1 MPVDPEPRP
10 IRLLL
15 AEDHSVV
22 AMALESAFE
31 IEADIELVG
40 TAKLIEEA
48 VAAAGRSRP
57 DVILLDRR
65 LPDGDGVD
73 AIGRLHAAS
82 PGTRVLVFTGYATQ
96 AIVDRV
102 AAAGGAGLV
111 LKAGSLLDDLLDTI
125 RRVAAGQD
133 HFDVDLRQ

>member
-1 MPVDPEPRP
+1 
-10 IRLLL
+10 
-15 AEDHSVV
+15 
-22 AMALESAFE
+22 MALESAFE

-65 LPDGDGVD
+65 MPDGDGVD